1 MSRPSN
7 IYFLDSSLELGVNL
21 NLYLG
26 NNTIIS
32 DTTESY
38 GFTTNLPMTINNTL
52 TCQQG
57 FHVNSDLETSS
68 LTIDVSGNLITN
80 GNIIANGSITSYD
93 SIIANGLL
101 NSSSINVN
109 SGNFSVTNTGL
120 TTINDDLII
129 GSNFRITKTTGSINT
144 DGNIIANGSITS
156 YDSIIAS
163 GLLNSSSI
171 NVNSGNFLVT
181 NTGLTTINDDL
192 LIGSNFRIIKA
203 NGSINTRGDIIAS
216 GVLQSS
222 SIYLNLDNFSVTNTG
237 LTTINDDLIIGSNF
251 RITKATGLI
260 KTDGNIIA
268 SGLLQSSSI
277 YLNSNNFSVTNT
289 GLTTINDDLIIGSNF
304 RITKANGL
312 IKTDGNIIAN
322 SFISNNSITT
332 DGLLQSSSIY
342 LNSNN
347 FSVTNTGLTTI
358 NDDLIIGSN
367 FRITKANGSINT
379 SGDIIA
385 NSFTS
390 NNSIIT
396 DGLLQSTSINLN
408 SNNFSVSNTGLTTI
422 KDDLIIGSNF
432 RITKANGSINTSGDI
447 IANSFISNN
456 SIITDGL
463 LQSTSINL
471 SSGNFSVSSTGLT
484 TIKDDLIIGSNFR
497 ITKATDSL
505 YSGGSV
511 TIGGNFSTPN
521 LTLRSDGAVITALP
535 YENYIPPSAS
545 SNTSTTT
552 VNNGGVDFTSNTSQ
566 YLATQTY
573 VDKQLWNQTVRINTI
588 LGNDSSILDSFQN
601 VYNLVTALEG
611 STTANVLGGIVD
623 KASEINTSVSDLA
636 GNAFNTVLINCS
648 KSVWGNECA
657 PLPIPSTLIQTI
669 NSQSL
674 DGWYF
679 SNIFYIGI
687 SPETGADIPNKIT
700 WFLPSNGIMSV
711 SDFTNIYANIF
722 AFSTVSLPN
731 ITIYTKPKNDDTDY
745 VSGSY
750 NASITYSF
758 TVATTT
764 NNKYL
769 CLCTGNKAPK
779 NNFNITPISCN
790 STTTLNALKKTI
802 NNNNQYD
809 TTIVSST
816 DEILYF
822 CMNTST
828 DVSLNSVAFV
838 LNSFNIQQNSAT
850 GVKGTTQM
858 LFQNSSVCCN
868 YLFNS
873 LSQKN
878 SDFSNI
884 SSKNSAFL
892 RAYNN
897 LYNT

>member
-358 NDDLIIGSN
+358 N
-367 FRITKANGSINT
+367 
-379 SGDIIA
+379 
-385 NSFTS
+385 
-390 NNSIIT
+390 
-396 DGLLQSTSINLN
+396 
-408 SNNFSVSNTGLTTI
+408 
-422 KDDLIIGSNF
+422 DDLIIGSNF